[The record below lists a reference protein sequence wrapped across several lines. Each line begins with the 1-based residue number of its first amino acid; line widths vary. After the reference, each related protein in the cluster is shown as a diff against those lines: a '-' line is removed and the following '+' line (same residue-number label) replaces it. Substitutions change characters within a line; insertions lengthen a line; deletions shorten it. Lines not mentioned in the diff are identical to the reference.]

1 MTDRLTAVKNALNI
15 TGDYQDPALNA
26 WIEEVVAF
34 AVDAGVKEPN
44 ITNGLIARGVADLWA
59 YGAGD
64 GKLSEY
70 FKQRCTQ
77 LSYK

>member
-15 TGDYQDPALNA
+15 TGDYQDAALSA

-34 AVDAGVKEPN
+34 AKDAGVKESY

-64 GKLSEY
+64 GNLSEY

-77 LSYK
+77 LSYI